1 MLFFIPI
8 QNGGG
13 VGASTGRIKHE
24 ITSVHGVSARLHQFV
39 GIRFCINTTESAEQ
53 VSVSEIIIITLC
65 YCRCQCPRHQSPPPH
80 NLLLLVRA
88 KRSAS
93 SNSSRSLNRMKNLV
107 QIEVKVSKS
116 ECYYCSPSSCFLKV
130 TKSQ

>member
-1 MLFFIPI
+1 VFFFIPI

-13 VGASTGRIKHE
+13 VGASTGMIKHE
-24 ITSVHGVSARLHQFV
+24 ITSVHGVSARPHQFV
-39 GIRFCINTTESAEQ
+39 CIRFYINTTEYAEQ

-65 YCRCQCPRHQSPPPH
+65 YCRCQCRRRHQSPPPH

-93 SNSSRSLNRMKNLV
+93 SNSSRSLNRMKNPV

-116 ECYYCSPSSCFLKV
+116 DFITALLVAVFSR
-130 TKSQ
+130 

>member
-1 MLFFIPI
+1 VFFFIPI

-24 ITSVHGVSARLHQFV
+24 ITSVHGVSARPHQFV
-39 GIRFCINTTESAEQ
+39 SIRFCINTTESAEQ

-65 YCRCQCPRHQSPPPH
+65 YCRCQCRRRRQSPPPH

-93 SNSSRSLNRMKNLV
+93 SNSSRSLNRMKSPI
-107 QIEVKVSKS
+107 QIEVKASKGS
-116 ECYYCSPSSCFLKV
+116 VITALLVAVFSR
-130 TKSQ
+130 